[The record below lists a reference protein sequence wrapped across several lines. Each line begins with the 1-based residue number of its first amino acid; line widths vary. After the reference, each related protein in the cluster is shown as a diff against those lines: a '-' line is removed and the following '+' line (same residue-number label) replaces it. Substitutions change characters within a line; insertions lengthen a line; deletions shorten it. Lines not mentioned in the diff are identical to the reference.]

1 MSNAACQI
9 TSGFTLGCR
18 ENVGSIKQIYILSGS
33 VTSVGD
39 ASEGLINSISGS
51 GVFYTYELFRETSD
65 YTENVTVA
73 PENGTVVYDQ
83 TVNAV
88 FFKMQTAT
96 RNQIKVLAQNPTIR
110 MIVETNNETNTSKY
124 VYVGEEY
131 GVQLLTSAGG
141 TGTLFGDRNGY
152 TLTFTGREP
161 NPASFISASN
171 ETELLASLSGITIS

>member
-1 MSNAACQI
+1 MACDI

-18 ENVGSIKQIYILSGS
+18 DNVGSIKQIYILSGS
-33 VTSVGD
+33 VTSVTD
-39 ASEGLINSISGS
+39 ASEGLIQTISGS
-51 GVFYTYELFRETSD
+51 GVFYQFELFRETSD
-65 YTENVTVA
+65 YSENVTVA

-96 RNQIKVLAQNPTIR
+96 RNQIKVLAQNPAIR
-110 MIVETNNETNTSKY
+110 MIVETNNESNTSKY
-124 VYVGEEY
+124 VYLGEDY

-161 NPASFISASN
+161 NPASFVSAST
-171 ETELLASLSGITIS
+171 ETQLLARLSGITIS

>member
-1 MSNAACQI
+1 MACDI

-18 ENVGSIKQIYILSGS
+18 DNVGSIKQIYILSGS
-33 VTSVGD
+33 VSSVSD
-39 ASEGLINSISGS
+39 ASEGLINAITGS
-51 GVFYTYELFRETSD
+51 GNFYTFELFRETSD
-65 YTENVTVA
+65 YAENVTVA
-73 PENGTVVYDQ
+73 PENGTVVYEQ

-88 FFKMQTAT
+88 FFKMQTST

-110 MIVETNNETNTSKY
+110 MIVETNNAGVDSQY

-131 GVQLLTSAGG
+131 GVQLLSSAGG

-161 NPASFISASN
+161 NPAAFVSASS
-171 ETELLASLSGITIS
+171 ETELTALLSGITIA

>member
-1 MSNAACQI
+1 MSCDI

-18 ENVGSIKQIYILSGS
+18 DNVGSIKQIYILSGS
-33 VTSVGD
+33 VTNVTD
-39 ASEGLINSISGS
+39 ASEGLIQTITGS
-51 GVFYTYELFRETSD
+51 GTFFTFELFRETSD
-65 YTENVTVA
+65 YAENVTVA
-73 PENGTVVYDQ
+73 PENGTVVYEQ

-88 FFKMQTAT
+88 FFKLQTAT
-96 RNQIKVLAQNPTIR
+96 RNQIKVLAQNPNIK
-110 MIVETNNETNTSKY
+110 MIVETNNVGNTSQY

-161 NPASFISASN
+161 NPASFVSASS
-171 ETELLASLSGITIS
+171 ETQLLARLSGITIS

>member
-1 MSNAACQI
+1 MACDI

-18 ENVGSIKQIYILSGS
+18 DNVGSIKQIYILSGS
-33 VTSVGD
+33 VTSVTD

-51 GVFYTYELFRETSD
+51 GIFYTFELFRETSD
-65 YTENVTVA
+65 YAENVTVA
-73 PENGTVVYDQ
+73 PENGTVVYEQ

-88 FFKMQTAT
+88 FFKMQTST
-96 RNQIKVLAQNPTIR
+96 RNQIKVLAQNPDIK
-110 MIVETNNETNTSKY
+110 MIVETNNTDNTSKY

-131 GVQLLTSAGG
+131 GVQLLSSAGG

-161 NPASFISASN
+161 NPAAFVSAST
-171 ETELLASLSGITIS
+171 ETELTALLSGITIS

>member
-1 MSNAACQI
+1 MSCNI

-18 ENVGSIKQIYILSGS
+18 DNVGSIKQIYILSGS
-33 VTSVGD
+33 VSSVTD
-39 ASEGLINSISGS
+39 ASEGLISTISGS

-65 YTENVTVA
+65 QAESVTVA
-73 PENGTVVYDQ
+73 PENGTVVYEQ
-83 TVNAV
+83 TINAV
-88 FFKMQTAT
+88 FFKMQTST
-96 RNQIKVLAQNPTIR
+96 RNQIKVLAQNPDIK
-110 MIVETNNETNTSKY
+110 MIVETHNVGNTSQY

-161 NPASFISASN
+161 NPASFVSASN
-171 ETELLASLSGITIS
+171 ETQLLARLSGITIS

>member
-1 MSNAACQI
+1 MACDI

-18 ENVGSIKQIYILSGS
+18 DNVGSIKQIYILSGS
-33 VTSVGD
+33 VSSVSD
-39 ASEGLINSISGS
+39 ASEGLINAITGS
-51 GVFYTYELFRETSD
+51 GNFYTFELFRETSD
-65 YTENVTVA
+65 YAENVTVA
-73 PENGTVVYDQ
+73 PENGTVVYEQ

-88 FFKMQTAT
+88 FFKMQTST
-96 RNQIKVLAQNPTIR
+96 RNQIKVLAQNPDIK
-110 MIVETNNETNTSKY
+110 MIVETNNQDNTSKY

-161 NPASFISASN
+161 NPAAFVSAST
-171 ETELLASLSGITIS
+171 ETELTALLSGITIS

>member
-1 MSNAACQI
+1 MPCDI

-18 ENVGSIKQIYILSGS
+18 DNVGSIKSLYILSGS
-33 VTSVGD
+33 VTNVTD
-39 ASEGLINSISGS
+39 ASEGLINGITGS
-51 GVFYTYELFRETSD
+51 GVFYQFDLFRETSD
-65 YTENVTVA
+65 YSENVTVA

-96 RNQIKVLAQNPTIR
+96 RNQIKVLAQNPAIR
-110 MIVETNNETNTSKY
+110 MIVETNNESNTSKY
-124 VYVGEEY
+124 VYVGEDY

-161 NPASFISASN
+161 NPASFVSAST
-171 ETELLASLSGITIS
+171 ETQLLARLSGITIS

>member
-1 MSNAACQI
+1 MACDI

-18 ENVGSIKQIYILSGS
+18 DNVGSIKQIYILSGS
-33 VTSVGD
+33 VTSTVD
-39 ASEGLINSISGS
+39 ASEGLINAISGS
-51 GVFYTYELFRETSD
+51 GAFYTFELFRETSD
-65 YTENVTVA
+65 YAEAVTVA
-73 PENGTVVYDQ
+73 PENGTVVYEQ

-88 FFKMQTAT
+88 FFKMQTSL
-96 RNQIKVLAQNPTIR
+96 RNQIRVLAQNPTIR
-110 MIVETNNETNTSKY
+110 MIVETNNAGVGSQY

-161 NPASFISASN
+161 NPAAFVSASS
-171 ETELLASLSGITIS
+171 ETELSALLSGITIA

>member
-1 MSNAACQI
+1 MACDI

-18 ENVGSIKQIYILSGS
+18 DNVGSIKSIYILSGS
-33 VTSVGD
+33 VTSVTD
-39 ASEGLINSISGS
+39 ASEGLISGISGS
-51 GVFYTYELFRETSD
+51 GVFYQFDLFRETSD

-83 TVNAV
+83 NVNAV
-88 FFKMQTAT
+88 FFKMQVAT

-110 MIVETNNETNTSKY
+110 MIVETNNSDNTSKY
-124 VYVGEEY
+124 VYVGEDN
-131 GVQLLTSAGG
+131 GMQLLTSVGG

-161 NPASFISASN
+161 IPASFISASDA
-171 ETELLASLSGITIS
+171 TALLTRLSGITLS

>member
-1 MSNAACQI
+1 MACDI

-18 ENVGSIKQIYILSGS
+18 DNVGSIKQIYILSGS
-33 VTSVGD
+33 VSSVSD
-39 ASEGLINSISGS
+39 ASEGLINAITGS
-51 GVFYTYELFRETSD
+51 GNFYTFELFRETSD
-65 YTENVTVA
+65 YAENVTVA
-73 PENGTVVYDQ
+73 PENGTVVYEQ

-88 FFKMQTAT
+88 FFKMQTST
-96 RNQIKVLAQNPTIR
+96 RNQIKVLAQNPDIK
-110 MIVETNNETNTSKY
+110 MIVETNNHDNTSKY

-161 NPASFISASN
+161 NPAAFVSAST
-171 ETELLASLSGITIS
+171 ETELTALLSGITIS

>member
-1 MSNAACQI
+1 MPCDI

-18 ENVGSIKQIYILSGS
+18 DNVGSIKNLYILSGS
-33 VTSVGD
+33 VTSVSD
-39 ASEGLINSISGS
+39 ASEGLINGITGS
-51 GVFYTYELFRETSD
+51 GVFYQFELFRETSD
-65 YTENVTVA
+65 YSENVTVA

-96 RNQIKVLAQNPTIR
+96 RNQIKVLAQNPAIR
-110 MIVETNNETNTSKY
+110 MIVETNNESNTSKY
-124 VYVGEEY
+124 VYVGEDY

-161 NPASFISASN
+161 NPASFISAST
-171 ETELLASLSGITIS
+171 ETQLLARLSGITIS

>member
-1 MSNAACQI
+1 MACDI

-18 ENVGSIKQIYILSGS
+18 DNVGSIKQIYILSGS
-33 VTSVGD
+33 VTSVTD

-51 GVFYTYELFRETSD
+51 GVFYTFELFRETSD

-73 PENGTVVYDQ
+73 PENGTVVYEQ

-88 FFKMQTAT
+88 FFKMQTST
-96 RNQIKVLAQNPTIR
+96 RNQIKVLAQNPNIK
-110 MIVETNNETNTSKY
+110 MIVETNNQDNTSKY

-161 NPASFISASN
+161 NPASFVSAS
-171 ETELLASLSGITIS
+171 TEAGLTALLSGITIS

>member
-1 MSNAACQI
+1 MSCDI

-18 ENVGSIKQIYILSGS
+18 DNVGSIKQIYILSGS
-33 VTSVGD
+33 VTNVTD
-39 ASEGLINSISGS
+39 ASEGLIQTITGS
-51 GVFYTYELFRETSD
+51 GTFFTFELFRETSD
-65 YTENVTVA
+65 YAENVTVA
-73 PENGTVVYDQ
+73 PENGTVVYEQ

-96 RNQIKVLAQNPTIR
+96 RNQIKVLAQNPNIK
-110 MIVETNNETNTSKY
+110 MIVETNNVGNNSQY

-161 NPASFISASN
+161 NPASFVSASS
-171 ETELLASLSGITIS
+171 ETQLLARLSGITIS

>member
-1 MSNAACQI
+1 
-9 TSGFTLGCR
+9 
-18 ENVGSIKQIYILSGS
+18 
-33 VTSVGD
+33 
-39 ASEGLINSISGS
+39 
-51 GVFYTYELFRETSD
+51 
-65 YTENVTVA
+65 
-73 PENGTVVYDQ
+73 
-83 TVNAV
+83 
-88 FFKMQTAT
+88 MQTST

-110 MIVETNNETNTSKY
+110 LIVETNNESNTSKY

-171 ETELLASLSGITIS
+171 ETQLLARLSGITIS

>member
-1 MSNAACQI
+1 MACDI

-18 ENVGSIKQIYILSGS
+18 DNVGSIKQIYILSGS
-33 VTSVGD
+33 VSSVSD
-39 ASEGLINSISGS
+39 ASEGLINAITGS
-51 GVFYTYELFRETSD
+51 GNFYTFELFRETSD
-65 YTENVTVA
+65 YAETVTVA
-73 PENGTVVYDQ
+73 PENGTVVYEQ

-88 FFKMQTAT
+88 FFKMQTST

-110 MIVETNNETNTSKY
+110 MIVETNNAGVDSQY

-131 GVQLLTSAGG
+131 GVQLLSSAGG

-161 NPASFISASN
+161 NPAAFVSASS
-171 ETELLASLSGITIS
+171 ETELTALLSGITIA

>member
-1 MSNAACQI
+1 MACDI

-18 ENVGSIKQIYILSGS
+18 DNVGSIKQIYILSGS
-33 VTSVGD
+33 VSSVSD
-39 ASEGLINSISGS
+39 ASEGLINAITGS
-51 GVFYTYELFRETSD
+51 GNFYTFELFRETSD
-65 YTENVTVA
+65 YAENVTVA
-73 PENGTVVYDQ
+73 PENGTVVYEQ

-88 FFKMQTAT
+88 FFKMQTST
-96 RNQIKVLAQNPTIR
+96 RNQIKVLAQNPDIK
-110 MIVETNNETNTSKY
+110 MIVETNNQDNTSKY

-161 NPASFISASN
+161 NPAAFVSASS
-171 ETELLASLSGITIS
+171 ETELTALLSGITIS